1 MARFLAV
8 LLLCL
13 LACST
18 PPSWAAAGVSVDSI
32 TFAQTAD
39 TSGSRAALAREL
51 NAGTL
56 AYFASVNEQGGVF
69 GRRVLLRVEDDGYAV
84 ERTQRIVAERIRAD
98 DVFGFMSLIGTSN
111 ALAALPLIDAAKM
124 PLVAPLSGAAALRQA
139 AARHVFHIRASYA
152 REVEKMVEHLKTLG
166 ITRVAVFYDDDAFG
180 RDVMQAAEVALKQHG
195 LRAVALGR
203 VERGSSDVAQ
213 AVKQIAAAQPQVVI
227 CGSFGA
233 SLVEFVTRMKR
244 SGERPTF
251 YALSFFT
258 AGASIKQLG
267 EDARG
272 IVVTQVMPN
281 PADIG
286 MPLVREFHA
295 LMRKHAP
302 DVAPT
307 PISLEGFVTAKVVVE
322 ALKRAGPAL
331 TREKFIVAM
340 ESLRDVD
347 LGALRLSYSP
357 SQHAGLRY
365 VGISVVG
372 VEGRVLH

>member
-1 MARFLAV
+1 MPHVLAFL
-8 LLLCL
+8 LIGLLCI
-13 LACST
+13 AT
-18 PPSWAAAGVSVDSI
+18 PRSEAAGGVTSDSI
-32 TFAQTAD
+32 TFVQTAD

-56 AYFASVNEQGGVF
+56 AYFASVNEQGGVY
-69 GRRVLLRVEDDGYAV
+69 GRRVLLRVEDDGYSV

-98 DVFGFMSLIGTSN
+98 DAFGFVSLIGTAN
-111 ALAALPLIDAAKM
+111 ALAALPLIDAARL
-124 PLVAPLSGAAALRQA
+124 PLVAPLSGAAALRQGT
-139 AARHVFHIRASYA
+139 ARHVFHIRASYA

-180 RDVMQAAEVALKQHG
+180 RDVMQAAEAALKQHG
-195 LRAVALGR
+195 MRPVAQGR
-203 VERGSSDVAQ
+203 TERGSSDVAQ
-213 AVKQIAAAQPQVVI
+213 AVRQIAAAQPQVVI

-258 AGASIKQLG
+258 AGASIRQLG
-267 EDARG
+267 DDARG

-295 LMRKHAP
+295 LMKKHSP
-302 DVAPT
+302 GVAPT
-307 PISLEGFVTAKVVVE
+307 PISLEGFVTAKVIVE
-322 ALKRAGPAL
+322 GLRRAGPGL
-331 TREKFIVAM
+331 TRAKFIDAL

-357 SQHAGLRY
+357 TQHAGLRF

-372 VEGRVLH
+372 AEGRVLH